1 MPATGHTPNAGSPEG
16 LRSATR
22 GNPVRRSKPGLQVP
36 GKRPPSTPSVT
47 LATVIA
53 QRPDIMKF
61 IPHNAL
67 EEQLAAVHAGTL
79 DAETFVL
86 QLAGQQLFMPVRDEK
101 NPIQGFQRSVQ
112 AEPLIIETEDGERV
126 LAVFSSPERAKP
138 LVEHFPEFSGGLL
151 TEFSWLLRRI
161 GGGVPIALNP
171 GWDIGMDFDADT
183 IAQLVVQLPP
193 EHPA

>member
-1 MPATGHTPNAGSPEG
+1 
-16 LRSATR
+16 
-22 GNPVRRSKPGLQVP
+22 
-36 GKRPPSTPSVT
+36 
-47 LATVIA
+47 
-53 QRPDIMKF
+53 MKF

-79 DAETFVL
+79 DPETFVL
-86 QLAGQQLFMPVRDEK
+86 QLVDQQLFIPVRDEK

-112 AEPLIIETEDGERV
+112 AEPLIIETDDGERV
-126 LAVFSSPERAKP
+126 LVVFTSPERAKP

-151 TEFSWLLRRI
+151 TELSWLLRRI

-171 GWDIGMDFDADT
+171 GWDIGMDFDADM
-183 IAQLVVQLPP
+183 IAQLVAHLPP